1 MFPRLRLD
9 WRFVKRF
16 YRIVRVLFPKWCS
29 QNVVMYGTLFGV
41 TLLGKKIKYIYI
53 SM

>member
-41 TLLGKKIKYIYI
+41 TLLGKKTPIYI